1 MITQRTGIRSQ
12 VIQGYNLTTNRQK
25 REKNMKSITEDNLK
39 IKIYGLELQLLVADK
54 AMASYRELSR
64 NQQEQIKDQQE
75 RIDMLLT
82 RMNEIILLTQEAIN
96 SDC

>member
-1 MITQRTGIRSQ
+1 MITQRTGIHSQ

>member
-1 MITQRTGIRSQ
+1 
-12 VIQGYNLTTNRQK
+12 
-25 REKNMKSITEDNLK
+25 MKSITKDNLK

>member
-1 MITQRTGIRSQ
+1 
-12 VIQGYNLTTNRQK
+12 
-25 REKNMKSITEDNLK
+25 MKSITKDNLK

-64 NQQEQIKDQQE
+64 NQHEQIQDQQE

-82 RMNEIILLTQEAIN
+82 RMNEIILLTQEAIDN
-96 SDC
+96 HY

>member
-1 MITQRTGIRSQ
+1 MITQRTGIHSQ

-25 REKNMKSITEDNLK
+25 REKNMESITEDNLK

-54 AMASYRELSR
+54 AMASYRKLS
-64 NQQEQIKDQQE
+64 QDQQK

>member
-1 MITQRTGIRSQ
+1 MITQKTGTKTSTENQ
-12 VIQGYNLTTNRQK
+12 YNLTTNRQK
-25 REKNMKSITEDNLK
+25 REKNMESITEDNLK
-39 IKIYGLELQLLVADK
+39 IKVYGLELQLLVADK
-54 AMASYRELSR
+54 AMASYRKLS
-64 NQQEQIKDQQE
+64 QDQQK

>member
-1 MITQRTGIRSQ
+1 M
-12 VIQGYNLTTNRQK
+12 
-25 REKNMKSITEDNLK
+25 ESITEDNLK

-82 RMNEIILLTQEAIN
+82 RMNEITLLAHEAVN
-96 SDC
+96 CDC

>member
-1 MITQRTGIRSQ
+1 MITQKTGIHSQ

-25 REKNMKSITEDNLK
+25 REKNMESITEDTLK
-39 IKIYGLELQLLVADK
+39 FKIYGLELQLLVADK
-54 AMASYRELSR
+54 AMASYRKLS
-64 NQQEQIKDQQE
+64 QDQQK